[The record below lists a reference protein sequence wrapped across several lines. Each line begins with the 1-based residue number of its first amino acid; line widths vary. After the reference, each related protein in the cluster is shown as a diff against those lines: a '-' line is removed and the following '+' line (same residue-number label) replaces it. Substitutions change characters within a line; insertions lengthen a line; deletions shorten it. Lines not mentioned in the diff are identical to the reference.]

1 MPPSSVDS
9 IGISFLTDPNR
20 YVASTTL
27 AWFVT
32 VFSFS
37 YYFRS
42 LGLVCYFLYCCDS
55 VASLVA
61 LNFDLFVYRLT
72 LSYSMRNFPFECI
85 FCYCFRLNYCL
96 PSFPNHSHLVAF
108 YCVSIPMVFS
118 FTVLVGLAAI
128 HSAICLCLFCISCN
142 NIIIVLIAGGWVLN
156 RTEFPP
162 CTDKHHA
169 NSRRIPGRRFEG
181 REATT

>member
-27 AWFVT
+27 AWCVT

-37 YYFRS
+37 YLYFRP

-142 NIIIVLIAGGWVLN
+142 NCSHCWRVG
-156 RTEFPP
+156 TEQ
-162 CTDKHHA
+162 D
-169 NSRRIPGRRFEG
+169 
-181 REATT
+181 